1 MKLTITSLDLEKIAE
16 TSFFEF
22 HFFLESDIVKNH
34 NIKISIYDPFFNIQ
48 YIPGEHIINVC
59 SDKTGYW
66 VGFDV
71 DKTANLEKP
80 NFKFGFRLV
89 VEDTENSNTLYD
101 EKHLFSPKK
110 WISNIDNIRDN
121 KKIVWIIGDS
131 HAWECFGGYEHNP
144 KNIGDY
150 IPIRTSITALSLIKF
165 IKGDYVS
172 FLNCLPIKKEDSLV
186 FLLSSI
192 DFQYSIHKRVLEG
205 QQLLSNVCEKLMEDY
220 FDVIKI
226 ITTDIN
232 ILKAYP
238 ENKLLIM
245 SPLPPM
251 RDGFLTKN
259 ILGSESERILCWD
272 IFDAFWGSKGN
283 EIEYLDWTK
292 KYKIEDDM
300 IDTNLLMPFDH
311 HIKDYYHCISELS
324 YKLIK

>member
-1 MKLTITSLDLEKIAE
+1 MKLIITSLDLEKIAE
-16 TSFFEF
+16 TSFFEV

-34 NIKISIYDPFFNIQ
+34 NLKISIYDPFFNIQ
-48 YIPGEHIINVC
+48 YIPGEHIINVS
-59 SDKTGYW
+59 SDKTRYW

-71 DKTANLEKP
+71 DKIANLEKP

-89 VEDTENSNTLYD
+89 VEDTESNNTLYD

-110 WISNIDNIRDN
+110 WISDIDNIRDT

-150 IPIRTSITALSLIKF
+150 VPIRTSITSLSLIKF
-165 IKGDYVS
+165 IKGDYIS

-192 DFQYSIHKRVLEG
+192 DFQYSIHKYVLEKK
-205 QQLLSNVCEKLMEDY
+205 QLLSNVCEKLMEDY

-226 ITTDIN
+226 I
-232 ILKAYP
+232 KKEYK
-238 ENKLLIM
+238 NKLIIM
-245 SPLPPM
+245 SPLPPI
-251 RDGFLTKN
+251 RDNFLTKN
-259 ILGSESERILCWD
+259 ILGSEFERILCWN
-272 IFDAFWGSKGN
+272 IFDKFWISKEN

-292 KYKIEDDM
+292 KYKLNDNM
-300 IDTNLLMPFDH
+300 INTNLLMPFDH

>member
-16 TSFFEF
+16 TAFFEA
-22 HFFLESDIVKNH
+22 HFFCESDIVKNH
-34 NIKISIYDPFFNIQ
+34 NIKISIYDPFFNIR
-48 YIPGEHIINVC
+48 YIPGEHIMNVY
-59 SDKTGYW
+59 SDKTRYW

-80 NFKFGFRLV
+80 NLKFGFRLV
-89 VEDTENSNTLYD
+89 VEDTENSNTVYD
-101 EKHLFSPKK
+101 KKHFFSPKK

-144 KNIGDY
+144 KNIGNY

-165 IKGDYVS
+165 IKGDYIS

-192 DFQYSIHKRVLEG
+192 DFQYSIHKHVSEK
-205 QQLLSNVCEKLMEDY
+205 QKLLSNVCEELMEDY

-226 ITTDIN
+226 I
-232 ILKAYP
+232 KREYG
-238 ENKLLIM
+238 NKLIIM
-245 SPLPPM
+245 SPLPPI
-251 RDGFLTKN
+251 RDGFLTKD
-259 ILGSESERILCWD
+259 ISGSEFERILCWD
-272 IFDAFWGSKGN
+272 IFDNFWSSKEN

-292 KYKIEDDM
+292 KYKLNDNM
-300 IDTNLLMPFDH
+300 INTDLLMPFDH